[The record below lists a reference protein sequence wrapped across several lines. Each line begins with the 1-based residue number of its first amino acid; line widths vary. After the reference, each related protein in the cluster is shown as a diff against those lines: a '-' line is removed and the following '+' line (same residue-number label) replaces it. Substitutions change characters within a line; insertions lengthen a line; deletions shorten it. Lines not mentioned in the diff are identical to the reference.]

1 MKKNYNV
8 TGTSRKELVRVIGQ
22 AMGIDPVY
30 MKVPTCAYMIGDIT
44 VSRDGEMIWDERT
57 DEDTIRKVIAALSAA
72 GYTAVDHDLNET
84 AADEAGAQETEG
96 AEESRAEEGTEVTVS
111 LPITGH
117 NGATLRNLVNLVFTR
132 AGLINKAL
140 GTDISAEK
148 GLVDALAEEEG
159 IRTAE
164 DLLRMVAGYEEE
176 NGTALSGIAFT
187 PERITFSTL
196 PEESAAEK
204 IRAFTELVSMMNR
217 QALKQKRIQAKA
229 VNEENEK
236 YALRIWLT
244 RLGMNGPEFK
254 ETRKILM
261 ENLSGNAAFRTE
273 ADKQRWMERQ
283 GHKRRAAEE
292 VTAG

>member
-1 MKKNYNV
+1 MKRSYNV
-8 TGTSRKELVRVIGQ
+8 TGNDRKALVQVIGETL
-22 AMGIDPVY
+22 GIKPVY
-30 MKVPTCAYMIGDIT
+30 MKVPTCAYKIGNIT
-44 VSRDGEMIWDERT
+44 VSRDGEMIWDGLT
-57 DEDTIRKVIAALSAA
+57 DNSTIRKIIDALSSA
-72 GYTAVDHDLNET
+72 GYKAAERDLPEP
-84 AADEAGAQETEG
+84 DDV
-96 AEESRAEEGTEVTVS
+96 EESTAEEGTEVTVS
-111 LPITGH
+111 LPVGGH

-132 AGLINKAL
+132 AHLINRAL
-140 GTDISAEK
+140 GTVLSAEK
-148 GLVDALAEEEG
+148 GLCDALSENEG
-159 IRTAE
+159 ISTAE
-164 DLLRMVAGYEEE
+164 DFLRVITGYEKE

-196 PEESAAEK
+196 PENSAAEK

-217 QALKQKRIQAKA
+217 QALNQKRIQAKA

-254 ETRKILM
+254 ETRRILM

-283 GHKRRAAEE
+283 EQKRRAAEE

>member
-1 MKKNYNV
+1 
-8 TGTSRKELVRVIGQ
+8 
-22 AMGIDPVY
+22 
-30 MKVPTCAYMIGDIT
+30 
-44 VSRDGEMIWDERT
+44 MIWDGLT
-57 DEDTIRKVIAALSAA
+57 DNGTIRKIIGALSSA
-72 GYTAVDHDLNET
+72 GYKAAEGDLPEPEAV
-84 AADEAGAQETEG
+84 
-96 AEESRAEEGTEVTVS
+96 EESTAEEGTEVTVS
-111 LPITGH
+111 LPVGGH

-132 AGLINKAL
+132 ARLINRAL
-140 GTDISAEK
+140 GTDLSAEK
-148 GLVDALAEEEG
+148 GLCDALSENEG
-159 IRTAE
+159 ISTAE
-164 DLLRMVAGYEEE
+164 DFLRVITGYEKE

-196 PEESAAEK
+196 PEDSAAEK

-217 QALKQKRIQAKA
+217 QALAQKRIQAKA

-254 ETRKILM
+254 ETRRILM

-283 GHKRRAAEE
+283 EQKRRAAEE
-292 VTAG
+292 VTAE

>member
-1 MKKNYNV
+1 MKRSYNV
-8 TGTSRKELVRVIGQ
+8 TGNDRKALVQVIGETL
-22 AMGIDPVY
+22 GIKPVY
-30 MKVPTCAYMIGDIT
+30 MKVPTCAYKIGNIT
-44 VSRDGEMIWDERT
+44 VSRDGEMIWDGLT
-57 DEDTIRKVIAALSAA
+57 DNGTIRKIIDALSSA
-72 GYTAVDHDLNET
+72 GYKAAEGDLPEPE
-84 AADEAGAQETEG
+84 DV
-96 AEESRAEEGTEVTVS
+96 EESTAEEGTEVTVS
-111 LPITGH
+111 LPVGGH

-132 AGLINKAL
+132 AGLINRAL
-140 GTDISAEK
+140 GTDLSAEK
-148 GLVDALAEEEG
+148 GLCDALSESEG
-159 IRTAE
+159 ISTAE
-164 DLLRMVAGYEEE
+164 DFLRVITGYEKE

-196 PEESAAEK
+196 PEDSAAEK

-217 QALKQKRIQAKA
+217 QAMEQKRIQAKA

-254 ETRKILM
+254 ETRRILM

-283 GHKRRAAEE
+283 GQKKHAAEE